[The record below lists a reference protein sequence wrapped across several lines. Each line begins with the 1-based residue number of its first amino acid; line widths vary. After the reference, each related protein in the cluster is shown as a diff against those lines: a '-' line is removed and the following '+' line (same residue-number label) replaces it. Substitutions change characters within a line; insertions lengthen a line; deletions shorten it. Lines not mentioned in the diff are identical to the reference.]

1 MATLQVQ
8 SSLQPLTLDLS
19 AFTPQLKMSD
29 EQFLE
34 FCRTNRDLRIE
45 RLATGEVIV
54 MPPAFSDTGN
64 RNAKLLYQVMAW
76 AEEDGTGETFDSSA
90 GFTLP
95 NGSTKSP
102 DVSWIRLDR
111 WHQLSDEEQA
121 SFAPIC
127 PDFVIE
133 LRSSSDSLKR
143 LQAKMVEYI
152 ENGVKLG
159 ILVDRKNQT
168 VYIYQPDQDPQ
179 IREKPA
185 TVDCS
190 PELQGLS
197 LKMKRI
203 W

>member
-1 MATLQVQ
+1 MTTLQVQ
-8 SSLQPLTLDLS
+8 SSLQPLAVDLS
-19 AFTPQLKMSD
+19 AFVPQLKMSD
-29 EQFLE
+29 EQFLA

-45 RLATGEVIV
+45 RLASGEVIV

-76 AEEDGTGETFDSSA
+76 ADKDGTGETFDSSA

-102 DVSWIRLDR
+102 DVSWIKSER
-111 WHQLSDEEQA
+111 WNQLSAEEKA

-133 LRSSSDSLKR
+133 LRSASDSLKR
-143 LQAKMVEYI
+143 LQEKMAEYVA
-152 ENGVKLG
+152 NGVRLG
-159 ILVDRKNQT
+159 ILVDRKAKA
-168 VYIYQPDQDPQ
+168 VYLYRPQQAPQMLEEPDSVSC
-179 IREKPA
+179 A
-185 TVDCS
+185 
-190 PELQGLS
+190 PELNGLS
-197 LKMKRI
+197 LQMTKI